1 MAKTDE
7 SGTEALPPL
16 LIVRAEGDGVA
27 LARDLANV
35 HPGPGIDLR
44 PSGEP
49 VLPQE
54 IAATA
59 RAIAAEQPA
68 RNLESRRRREDA
80 LLVALEEAKVAHQT
94 AREQVGSSSATH
106 HQLLSNA
113 TWCEERA
120 ETAAALSA
128 VLFEAEGELA
138 AARERFA
145 EAEARVAA
153 VNEQQAAAEAVLEE
167 AQRQLLELDVAG
179 QSENE
184 VRRSLESANHA
195 AREANADAD
204 AARAR
209 ADELATSLAAA
220 QARIGELETER
231 DDLLRIAE
239 VDPAPVARALDRVV
253 NTPLVDPD
261 DATLT
266 LADDLER
273 RVADLDA
280 LGPAQPPPTPE
291 ELSAAEAAVAAA
303 RGAVEELR
311 RPTPNKPPSWWD
323 ELAVLHAEVVDAEAA
338 AGAKRA
344 RGSTRKRLEEALA
357 AERALLDELG
367 YPSHLD
373 ALLSGGRPATA
384 SLDPN
389 ALPQAQEVLASA
401 EARLHSLYDVDAVAA
416 NHRRLRSDVLRMRAL
431 GAALLGLAPSE
442 VDPDRLRQRRPDPTV
457 ADHLVAALRAAGSE
471 PDDSPLADRARAWLS
486 ARETASTR
494 LRAVEQETQALT
506 GRIRS
511 LTVDTEAASAT
522 AEEAAATARTAR
534 RQVEVLEAEMVNRM
548 RPAADPATR
557 AATAAA
563 LRDHIAALEA
573 RVTAAKSEAESGQ
586 TAASTA
592 LASATARFDNA
603 RRDTD
608 DLARRATLAAR
619 LLPDGHDN
627 GDQLLGDLGS
637 LADALREEYKSIDDG
652 LGDLADAVAAA
663 ATAEAELA
671 ASLAELRAGSA
682 DDPEPVDQADALRR
696 LLDPA
701 TRTSDV
707 VLDPVSGFRGDARE
721 PIVEALLEL
730 GTARPIVVV
739 DINDDLGAW
748 ALGLESGV
756 AVVVSADDASTRLT
770 SRR

>member
-7 SGTEALPPL
+7 PGTEALPPL

-27 LARDLANV
+27 LARDLASQ
-35 HPGPGIDLR
+35 HAGPGIDLR

-68 RNLESRRRREDA
+68 RNLDSRRRREDA
-80 LLVALEEAKVAHQT
+80 LLVALEEAKAAHQA
-94 AREQVGSSSATH
+94 AREEVGGRSATH
-106 HQLLSNA
+106 HQVLSTA

-128 VLFEAEGELA
+128 VLFEAERELA

-145 EAEARVAA
+145 EAEARVLA

-179 QSENE
+179 QTENE
-184 VRRSLESANHA
+184 VRRSLESANNT
-195 AREANADAD
+195 AREANAAAE

-209 ADELATSLAAA
+209 ADETAAA
-220 QARIGELETER
+220 LASAQERLVELEQER
-231 DDLLRIAE
+231 EELLRIAE

-261 DATLT
+261 PATLT

-273 RVADLDA
+273 RLADLDA
-280 LGPAQPPPTPE
+280 LGPAHASPTKD
-291 ELSAAEAAVAAA
+291 ELTAAEAAVGAA

-311 RPTPNKPPSWWD
+311 RPTPSKPPSWWD
-323 ELAVLHAEVVDAEAA
+323 ELSALHADVVDAEAA

-344 RGSTRKRLEEALA
+344 RSSSRKRLEEALA
-357 AERALLDELG
+357 AERALLDKLG

-373 ALLSGGRPATA
+373 ALLSGGRPAGA
-384 SLDPN
+384 GLDPN
-389 ALPQAQEVLASA
+389 ALPQAQEMLAAA
-401 EARLHSLYDVDAVAA
+401 EGRLHALYDADAAA
-416 NHRRLRSDVLRMRAL
+416 VNHRRMRSDVLRMRAL
-431 GAALLGLAPSE
+431 GAALLGLATSE
-442 VDPDRLRQRRPDPTV
+442 VTPERLRQRRPDPTV
-457 ADHLVAALRAAGSE
+457 TDHLVAALRVAGSE
-471 PDDSPLADRARAWLS
+471 PDDTLLADRARAWLS

-494 LRAVEQETQALT
+494 LRSVDQEIQAVT
-506 GRIRS
+506 GRTRS
-511 LTVDTEAASAT
+511 LTVDTEAANAT
-522 AEEAAATARTAR
+522 AEERAAAARTAR

-563 LRDHIAALEA
+563 IRDHIAALEA
-573 RVTAAKSEAESGQ
+573 RITAAKSDAESGQ

-608 DLARRATLAAR
+608 DLARRAALAAR
-619 LLPDGHDN
+619 LLPNGHET
-627 GDQLLGDLGS
+627 GDQLLSDLGS
-637 LADALREEYKSIDDG
+637 LADALREQYKSIDES
-652 LGDLADAVAAA
+652 LGDLADAVATA

-682 DDPEPVDQADALRR
+682 DDPEPIDHADALHR

-701 TRTSDV
+701 NRTSDV

-721 PIVEALLEL
+721 PILEALVEL
-730 GTARPIVVV
+730 GRARPIVVV
-739 DINDDLGAW
+739 DLDDDLGAW

-756 AVVVSADDASTRLT
+756 AALVSADDASTRLT
-770 SRR
+770 TRR